1 MYIHSDVTCLRR
13 ASKKALIGTCIFHS
27 DVTCLRRASKKAL
40 GTCIFHSDVT
50 CLRVPLDSLVRIGY
64 TFEL

>member
-1 MYIHSDVTCLRR
+1 MTCLRR
-13 ASKKALIGTCIFHS
+13 ASKKALGTCIVHS

-40 GTCIFHSDVT
+40 GTCIFYSDVT
-50 CLRVPLDSLVRIGY
+50 CLRVPLDSLVRIGD